1 VIAASQALAEVVG
14 ATLPPSYALAD
25 ADVRAVVERLE
36 ATRDAV
42 HAHARHGAG
51 PLARFLRVFPAGM
64 APRTDG
70 ELARLMLRELGDTAF
85 LPTIEALAA

>member
-1 VIAASQALAEVVG
+1 MKIPFPAAL
-14 ATLPPSYALAD
+14 ALAD